1 MWNGLHLGTATSKRT
16 TPAEPE
22 LPPPTFTT
30 TTPLGLLMP
39 PQAGGTAPPGGM
51 KAPLSPSWASLRA
64 TGDPPVLTDRLPGTY
79 RKPAA
84 KGSHTT
90 KAEAGES
97 SRK

>member
-1 MWNGLHLGTATSKRT
+1 MATRLSYLGTVTSKRM

-39 PQAGGTAPPGGM
+39 PQAGGTALPGGM
-51 KAPLSPSWASLRA
+51 KAPP
-64 TGDPPVLTDRLPGTY
+64 PPVLTDRLPGTY
-79 RKPAA
+79 CKPGAR
-84 KGSHTT
+84 GSHTT
-90 KAEAGES
+90 KVEAGES